1 MVYVV
6 RSVLLGI
13 KIAHAPVMVH
23 GLLKGE
29 LFRTMYMLH
38 GHAGVLLPSTL
49 RLWSR

>member
-29 LFRTMYMLH
+29 L
-38 GHAGVLLPSTL
+38 PTL
-49 RLWSR
+49 GADAHSMGTLVVVTNR